1 MFQNYENKKQK
12 CQINNRIQNNQKK
25 TSQQQKVSLK
35 QKKTFF
41 LWNYFSFAEWGGSGL
56 WTHPDRAGLLPV
68 SPSGLV
74 SVVLGWRGSTPP
86 PPPPP
91 SSPSSSSTSGSRAL
105 TSQWA
110 LTNNP
115 STSTSSPTAV
125 MSASV
130 WLTRQPV
137 LNSWRREKE
146 GGEGGGHASCFLCR
160 RKGFSHVSPPPPTGS
175 SSVFITDQ

>member
-25 TSQQQKVSLK
+25 LHSNKK
-35 QKKTFF
+35 FHWHKKTFF

-56 WTHPDRAGLLPV
+56 WTHPDRARLLPV

-74 SVVLGWRGSTPP
+74 SVVLGWRGNTPPP

-110 LTNNP
+110 LTSNP

-146 GGEGGGHASCFLCR
+146 EGREEVTPPVSSAAGKGLVTFPLLLRPAPALCL
-160 RKGFSHVSPPPPTGS
+160 
-175 SSVFITDQ
+175 